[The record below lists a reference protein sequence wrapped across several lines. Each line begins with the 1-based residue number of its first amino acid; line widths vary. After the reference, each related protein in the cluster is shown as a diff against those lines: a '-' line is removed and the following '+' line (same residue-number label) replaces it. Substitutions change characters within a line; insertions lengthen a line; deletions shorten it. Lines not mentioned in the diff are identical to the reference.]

1 MDLNDFRR
9 QILEIQKMGSVRDL
23 MVRIPGLNRM
33 SMDSGDIDAD
43 REIDRIK
50 GILDSMTLQERS
62 SPVLLTVPKRCL
74 RIAAGAGV
82 EPSEVSRLF
91 TQFRAMRDMMSRS
104 EPGGWRKA

>member
-9 QILEIQKMGSVRDL
+9 QIIEIKKMGPVRDL
-23 MVRIPGLNRM
+23 MVRAPGLSRM
-33 SMDSGDIDAD
+33 SMDLGGIDAD

-50 GILDSMTLQERS
+50 GMLDSMTLQERS
-62 SPVLLTVPKRCL
+62 YPVLLTVPKRCL

-82 EPSEVSRLF
+82 EPTEVSRLF
-91 TQFRAMRDMMSRS
+91 TQFRAMRDLVSRS